1 VVQETLLKAHRH
13 RDQFRG
19 QQEAEW
25 SGFLRRTLANTV
37 ADAVRGLHRGKRD
50 LALERSLEAVLDH
63 SSARWKEWLASEQP
77 SPSAFAPLAAGF
89 LLEIGWLTQLG
100 FIVLFVFLLALY
112 GATWQRLQRQRE
124 VKENMRRILQER
136 KEKGCE

>member
-1 VVQETLLKAHRH
+1 MVQETLLKAHRH

-37 ADAVRGLHRGKRD
+37 ADAVQGPHRGKRD

-63 SSARWKEWLASEQP
+63 SSAR
-77 SPSAFAPLAAGF
+77 
-89 LLEIGWLTQLG
+89 
-100 FIVLFVFLLALY
+100 
-112 GATWQRLQRQRE
+112 
-124 VKENMRRILQER
+124 
-136 KEKGCE
+136 